1 MKLTLKD
8 GEFLVKTARKT
19 VEYFLDGKRINLKNV
34 PEKFK
39 EDRGVFVTID
49 TYPEHQ
55 LRGCIGFP
63 RPAGALISNLIEAAI
78 SAATRDYRFSSIEK
92 EELDSL
98 IFEVTVLTKPELIK
112 VSAPEEYLKKIKVGR
127 DGLIVEY
134 SGFSGLLLPQVPI
147 EWNWDVK
154 EFLENT
160 CIKAGLN
167 KDAWKEKEVKIYK
180 FQGQIFAEKSPKGEV
195 IEKALGH

>member
-39 EDRGVFVTID
+39 EDRGVFVTIE

-63 RPAGALISNLIEAAI
+63 RPTGALISNLIEAAI
-78 SAATRDYRFSSIEK
+78 SAATRDYRFPSIEK

-134 SGFSGLLLPQVPI
+134 SGVSGLLLPQVPI